1 MLLALVGFSLLPLVG
16 SIAQQASSQAG
27 VVPSQSPQVEAQASG
42 YQLVLER
49 EPENQIALRG
59 LLEIRLKQGDLEG
72 ATAPLEQLVEL
83 HPEQTEYVVLLAQV
97 KQRLGDEEGAVD
109 AYYTALAKQPD
120 NVEVLQ
126 AIVDLLLSQ
135 DRAPEAIALLQ
146 NTLDEQADGQLDA
159 SVQMLLGVVLATQK
173 RYDEAIALYDQI
185 WDAHPDDFRPIL
197 AKALALTE
205 QGNDA
210 SPLFEQAKALAPPRY
225 QGQIDALVT
234 ANVGNS

>member
-1 MLLALVGFSLLPLVG
+1 MLLALVGFSLLPVVG
-16 SIAQQASSQAG
+16 SIAQQASSQAR
-27 VVPSQSPQVEAQASG
+27 VVPSQSPQLEAQASG

-49 EPENQIALRG
+49 EPENQVALRG
-59 LLEIRLKQGDLEG
+59 LLKIRLKQGDLEG
-72 ATAPLEQLVEL
+72 ATAPLEQLVQL
-83 HPEQTEYVVLLAQV
+83 HPEQTEYAVLLAQV
-97 KQRLGDEEGAVD
+97 KQRLGDDQGAVD

-120 NVEVLQ
+120 IEVLQ
-126 AIVDLLLSQ
+126 AMVDLLLSQ

-146 NTLDEQADGQLDA
+146 TLNEQADKTDA

-185 WDAHPDDFRPIL
+185 LDAHPDDFRPIL
-197 AKALALTE
+197 AKALVLTE

-225 QGQIDALVT
+225 QEQIEALVT
-234 ANVGNS
+234 ANAGNS

>member
-16 SIAQQASSQAG
+16 SIAQQASSQAR
-27 VVPSQSPQVEAQASG
+27 VAPSQSPQLEAQASG

-72 ATAPLEQLVEL
+72 ATAPLEQMVQL
-83 HPEQTEYVVLLAQV
+83 HPEQTEYAVLLAQV
-97 KQRLGDEEGAVD
+97 KQRLGDEGGAVD
-109 AYYTALAKQPD
+109 AYYTALARQPD

-126 AIVDLLLSQ
+126 AMVELLLSQ

-146 NTLDEQADGQLDA
+146 TLNEQADKTDA

-185 WDAHPDDFRPIL
+185 LDAHPDDFRPIL
-197 AKALALTE
+197 AKALVLTE

-225 QGQIDALVT
+225 QGQIEALVT
-234 ANVGNS
+234 ANAGNS

>member
-1 MLLALVGFSLLPLVG
+1 MLLALVGFSLLPVVG

-27 VVPSQSPQVEAQASG
+27 VVPNQSPQLEAQASG

-72 ATAPLEQLVEL
+72 ATVPLEQMVQL
-83 HPEQTEYVVLLAQV
+83 HPEQTEYAVLLAQV

-120 NVEVLQ
+120 NIEVLQ
-126 AIVDLLLSQ
+126 AMVDLLLYKN
-135 DRAPEAIALLQ
+135 RAPEAIALLQ
-146 NTLDEQADGQLDA
+146 NTLNEQADGLDA

-197 AKALALTE
+197 AKALVLTE

-225 QGQIDALVT
+225 QGQIEALVT
-234 ANVGNS
+234 ANAGNS

>member
-1 MLLALVGFSLLPLVG
+1 MLLALVGFSLLPVVG
-16 SIAQQASSQAG
+16 SIAQQASSQAR
-27 VVPSQSPQVEAQASG
+27 VAPSQLPQLEAQASG

-59 LLEIRLKQGDLEG
+59 LLEIRLKQNDLEG
-72 ATAPLEQLVEL
+72 ATVPLEQMVQL
-83 HPEQTEYVVLLAQV
+83 HPEQTEYVVLLAQI
-97 KQRLGDEEGAVD
+97 KQRLGDDQGAVD
-109 AYYTALAKQPD
+109 AYYTALARQPD

-126 AIVDLLLSQ
+126 AMVDLLLSQ

-146 NTLDEQADGQLDA
+146 TLNQADGLDA
-159 SVQMLLGVVLATQK
+159 SVQMLLGIVLATQK

-185 WDAHPDDFRPIL
+185 RDAHPDDFRPIL
-197 AKALALTE
+197 AKALVLTE

-225 QGQIDALVT
+225 QGQIKALVT
-234 ANVGNS
+234 QASNS

>member
-1 MLLALVGFSLLPLVG
+1 M
-16 SIAQQASSQAG
+16 
-27 VVPSQSPQVEAQASG
+27 
-42 YQLVLER
+42 
-49 EPENQIALRG
+49 
-59 LLEIRLKQGDLEG
+59 
-72 ATAPLEQLVEL
+72 VEL

-146 NTLDEQADGQLDA
+146 TLNEQADKTDA

-185 WDAHPDDFRPIL
+185 LDAHPDDFRPIL
-197 AKALALTE
+197 AKALVLTE

-225 QGQIDALVT
+225 QGQIEALVT
-234 ANVGNS
+234 ANAGNS

>member
-1 MLLALVGFSLLPLVG
+1 MLLALVGFSLLPVVG
-16 SIAQQASSQAG
+16 SIAQQASSQAR
-27 VVPSQSPQVEAQASG
+27 VVPSQSPQLEAQASG
-42 YQLVLER
+42 YQMVLER

-72 ATAPLEQLVEL
+72 ATVPLEQMVQL
-83 HPEQTEYVVLLAQV
+83 HPEQTEYAVLLAQV

-109 AYYTALAKQPD
+109 VYYTALARQPD

-126 AIVDLLLSQ
+126 AMVDLLLSQ

-146 NTLDEQADGQLDA
+146 NTLDEQADGLDA
-159 SVQMLLGVVLATQK
+159 SVQMLLGIVLATQK

-185 WDAHPDDFRPIL
+185 RDAHPDDFRPIL
-197 AKALALTE
+197 AKALVLTE